1 MSKIT
6 DIETEKNHVGAR
18 INKHLVQLLKEA
30 EIPVSDVIES
40 SLIYFLTLSDADKV
54 KFIDNYNLQS
64 ARVEDINFP
73 KAMWSDLKEQHG
85 GVL

>member
-1 MSKIT
+1 MPKIT
-6 DIETEKNHVGAR
+6 DIETEKTHVGAR